1 MIGKFLTKNRIS
13 FKLQLLDST
22 PPSSPSLTLGYPLL
36 QFSKRYLPTFL
47 NYVSFTIKH
56 MRKKSS
62 FNYDREILTSLLD
75 TRLLPFLPGPDF
87 FNVNF

>member
-1 MIGKFLTKNRIS
+1 MIGKFLIKNRIS

-56 MRKKSS
+56 MRS